1 MDLFRFLKILLGA
14 TLLLTAAYGTFNWM
28 FQKFHVRDQ
37 KIRYVSD
44 EEDLTIEDQEVLP
57 PLQDCYRFLDPTVIE
72 MCLEES
78 AKKFKAQD
86 Q

>member
-14 TLLLTAAYGTFNWM
+14 TLLLTAAYGTYNWM
-28 FQKFHVRDQ
+28 FQKFGTHDQ
-37 KIRYVSD
+37 KVRYVSD
-44 EEDLTIEDQEVLP
+44 EEDLKIEDQDVLP
-57 PLQDCYRFLDPTVIE
+57 PLQDCYRFFNPTVIE

-78 AKKFKAQD
+78 AKKFKAQN